1 MFISVLC
8 DWSSPIN
15 TDDTDNDNIY
25 CETNVNEESWWRS
38 KGMQWEPGT
47 GTWRRLF
54 TVNPVLQ
61 STHLDS
67 YDEYSPKP

>member
-38 KGMQWEPGT
+38 KGMQWEPGYMEKT
-47 GTWRRLF
+47 F
-54 TVNPVLQ
+54 HSESSASKHP
-61 STHLDS
+61 S
-67 YDEYSPKP
+67 